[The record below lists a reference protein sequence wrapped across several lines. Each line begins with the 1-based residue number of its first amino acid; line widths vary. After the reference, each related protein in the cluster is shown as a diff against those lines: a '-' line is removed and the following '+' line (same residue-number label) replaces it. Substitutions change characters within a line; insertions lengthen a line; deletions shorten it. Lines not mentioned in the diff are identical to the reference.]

1 MEKIT
6 DFFSELWEI
15 ITKGSLS
22 QVILSCHEDDYEFAM
37 GFKKTLHSY
46 STDVGVKLV
55 SGEALTLDEDITI
68 DLIPGMMA
76 ITYIHDGNWFVQPSM
91 EVHTMTFE
99 KEEN

>member
-22 QVILSCHEDDYEFAM
+22 QVILSCHEEDYEFAM

-55 SGEALTLDEDITI
+55 AGEKLTLDEDTVV
-68 DLIPGMMA
+68 DLIPGTMA
-76 ITYIHDGNWFVQPSM
+76 ITYIHDGNWLVRPSM
-91 EVHTMTFE
+91 ETHTMTFE
-99 KEEN
+99 KEE